1 MGIVSSMFLSCQK
14 ASFLISKKQETKLS
28 FVEEIRLKAHLSMC
42 TMCTNFK
49 IQTDVLTQNLKKKG
63 TELSSTKTPDL
74 SSEKKEDLQQLIMN
88 KLKEE

>member
-63 TELSSTKTPDL
+63 TDLSSNKTQDL